1 MKIVTRSRGAS
12 ISGWPEPTEMAV
24 PASYLLKFKAF
35 GVAVTCLGLLN
46 LLPPVIQSRG
56 IEIIPSRGLDWSHF
70 LCKLKNN
77 KTGTI

>member
-1 MKIVTRSRGAS
+1 MKIVTGSNLAGGFF
-12 ISGWPEPTEMAV
+12 SGWHEPTEMTV

-56 IEIIPSRGLDWSHF
+56 IEIIQSRGSGLESF
-70 LCKLKNN
+70 SLQVKK
-77 KTGTI
+77 